1 MKINLIAVGEKM
13 PAWIN
18 AGFNE
23 YAKRMPQEL
32 SLNLIE
38 ISAAKRTKNINIKKL
53 LDREWQRILKAI
65 SANNYVIALDVGGK
79 FFSTEQLA
87 VQLQKWREDARD
99 ISLLVGGPEGLSD
112 ECLQR
117 AEFKWSLSPLT
128 FPHTLVRVIIAEQF
142 YRAWSIL
149 SRHPYH
155 RG

>member
-1 MKINLIAVGEKM
+1 MKFNLIAIGEKM

-18 AGFNE
+18 TGFNE

-38 ISAAKRTKNINIKKL
+38 VSAVKRTKNINIKQL
-53 LDREWQRILKAI
+53 LEREGQRILKAI
-65 SANNYVIALDVGGK
+65 PANNYVIALDVGGK

-99 ISLLVGGPEGLSD
+99 ISLLVGGPEGLSG
-112 ECLQR
+112 ECLRR

-142 YRAWSIL
+142 YRAYSIL

-155 RG
+155 RS

>member
-1 MKINLIAVGEKM
+1 MKFNLIAIGEKM

-18 AGFNE
+18 TGFNE

-38 ISAAKRTKNINIKKL
+38 VSAVKRTKNINIKQL
-53 LDREWQRILKAI
+53 LEREGQRILKAI
-65 SANNYVIALDVGGK
+65 PANNYVIALDVGGK
-79 FFSTEQLA
+79 SFSTEQLA

-99 ISLLVGGPEGLSD
+99 ISLLVGGPEGLSG
-112 ECLQR
+112 ECLRR

-142 YRAWSIL
+142 YRAYSIL

-155 RG
+155 RS